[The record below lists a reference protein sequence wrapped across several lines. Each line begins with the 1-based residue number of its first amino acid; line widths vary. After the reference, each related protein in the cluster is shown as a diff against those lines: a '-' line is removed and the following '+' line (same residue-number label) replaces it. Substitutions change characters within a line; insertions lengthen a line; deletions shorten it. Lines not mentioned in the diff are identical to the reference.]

1 MDHFKNSPFL
11 NNMKF
16 KSITLLIFLF
26 LIIGCGIS
34 NPFDDNIPYKTRFDD
49 GLVFFEEGKYAK
61 ASQQFNIIVERASH
75 TDLGDDALFFLAESY
90 FLNEDYDLALIQ
102 FENLVSRMGFS
113 PYIEKSRWRICETL
127 MLMSP
132 NYYHDQDSSIKAI
145 SEIQSFIDDFPNS
158 EYSIDASALINNLR
172 LRLAEKNIETGN
184 LYIKLKAYDSAIV
197 SFNVVIK
204 DYYDTEFYKEA
215 NLQVIRCLSLQGK
228 NDEAQQFLLDI
239 ENKNDSIFTESFKN
253 QALNIIKDNS

>member
-1 MDHFKNSPFL
+1 
-11 NNMKF
+11 MK
-16 KSITLLIFLF
+16 LIPILILSLF
-26 LIIGCGIS
+26 IASCGLT

-49 GLVFFEEGKYAK
+49 GLAFFEEEKYDK

-90 FLNEDYDLALIQ
+90 FLNENYDLALIQ
-102 FENLVSRMGFS
+102 FESLVSKMGFS

-127 MLMSP
+127 MYISP
-132 NYYHDQDSSIKAI
+132 NYYHDQDSSLKAI

-158 EYSIDASALINNLR
+158 KFSKDAGVLIDNLR

-184 LYIKLKAYDSAIV
+184 LYVKLKAYDSAIV
-197 SFNVVIK
+197 SFNIVINE
-204 DYYDTEFYKEA
+204 YYDTKFYKEA
-215 NLQVIRCLSLQGK
+215 NLLVIKCLSLQDKG
-228 NDEAQQFLLDI
+228 DEAKELLLEL
-239 ENKNDSIFTESFKN
+239 ENENDPIFTESFKD